1 MGAWPFD
8 HAGMDEFRNRLMGFV
23 IKAAREAK
31 QLTSWLEPNEAH
43 ENALTQFVMRILDE
57 SRSKKFLDDAHA
69 FQRRIAFYG
78 ALNSLSQL
86 VLKIASPG
94 VPDFY
99 QGNELW
105 DFSMTD
111 PDNRRPINFQTRIK
125 LLDEIGKQHAS
136 RRSFLSELVR
146 TWRDGRIKLFI
157 TARALQF
164 RRSHE
169 ALFLDGDYVPVRG
182 NGDIAQHVCAFTRRV
197 GKEWLLAA
205 APLLTTALVKPGH
218 FPIGESVW
226 RASAL
231 NLPAGMSGTW

>member
-1 MGAWPFD
+1 
-8 HAGMDEFRNRLMGFV
+8 
-23 IKAAREAK
+23 
-31 QLTSWLEPNEAH
+31 
-43 ENALTQFVMRILDE
+43 
-57 SRSKKFLDDAHA
+57 
-69 FQRRIAFYG
+69 
-78 ALNSLSQL
+78 
-86 VLKIASPG
+86 
-94 VPDFY
+94 
-99 QGNELW
+99 
-105 DFSMTD
+105 
-111 PDNRRPINFQTRIK
+111 
-125 LLDEIGKQHAS
+125 GKQHAS

-231 NLPAGMSGTW
+231 NLPAGMSGTWANVLTEETIHSKQHSKSLFLRDIFSQLPVALLYGSE